1 MSGQKGKY
9 LNTQGFDYT
18 SASNH
23 IPRHRN
29 LHRDQRTGSGSG
41 SGSGSGEK
49 TYSIQALTS
58 VMTSFFSGLL
68 HKLKVSEICLFNTL
82 YRVCRK
88 FIQPG
93 HNWAHLY
100 APVHTCIHLYTP
112 VHICIHL
119 YTPGYT
125 WTYTYTHLYTP
136 SYTWTHL
143 DTPHLIITRVPR
155 NSKEPAAVKPK
166 ILFSTFYFQH
176 SLGL

>member
-23 IPRHRN
+23 IPRHWN
-29 LHRDQRTGSGSG
+29 LHRDQRTGSG

-58 VMTSFFSGLL
+58 AMTSFFSGLL

-100 APVHTCIHLYTP
+100 APVHTCIHLYTS
-112 VHICIHL
+112 V
-119 YTPGYT
+119 
-125 WTYTYTHLYTP
+125 
-136 SYTWTHL
+136 YTWTHL
-143 DTPHLIITRVPR
+143 HTPVHSWIHLDIYLHTPVH
-155 NSKEPAAVKPK
+155 
-166 ILFSTFYFQH
+166 T
-176 SLGL
+176 